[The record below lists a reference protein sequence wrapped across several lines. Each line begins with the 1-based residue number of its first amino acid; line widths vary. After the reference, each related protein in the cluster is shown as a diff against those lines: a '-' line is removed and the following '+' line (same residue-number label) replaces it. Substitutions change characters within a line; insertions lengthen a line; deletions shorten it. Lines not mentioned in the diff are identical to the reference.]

1 MRSRIQSFR
10 HAIDGLRYLI
20 QSQHNAWIHITAT
33 GTVCLLGLM
42 VDLSIVEWSMLV
54 LSMGLVWSAEAFNT
68 ALEAVIDKVSP
79 EFHPLAKRAKDTAAA
94 SVLLAAIAA
103 AIVGLAI
110 LGPKL
115 WDLGTTLAF

>member
-1 MRSRIQSFR
+1 
-10 HAIDGLRYLI
+10 
-20 QSQHNAWIHITAT
+20 
-33 GTVCLLGLM
+33 
-42 VDLSIVEWSMLV
+42 MLV